1 MSAVQELE
9 SLRARLVGCPRLE
22 RRSLGRWLTRV
33 ARNARAGRPVD
44 RSLARLHRA
53 VEEGERLHEARSAPL
68 EHPLAYPPELPVSAH
83 AAALREAIRE
93 HQVLVVC
100 GETGSGKTTQ
110 LPKLCLEAARP

>member
-9 SLRARLVGCPRLE
+9 SLRARLARCPRLE

-53 VEEGERLHEARSAPL
+53 VEDGERLQDARSAPL

-83 AAALREAIRE
+83 AAALREA
-93 HQVLVVC
+93 
-100 GETGSGKTTQ
+100 SGASAWPSPRCRRGAGGCSSRRGDT
-110 LPKLCLEAARP
+110 RV